1 MRHHLLILAAPLVLL
16 SACASAPSETA
27 DVVVRDAAE
36 FDGASSYGLFLAG
49 EAALSDGKTGEAS
62 VYFDRARLEGGDPD
76 LLSERSMTAALLAG
90 DITRAAAM
98 APSGETASEAFR
110 RLGALVQAVELMAL
124 NKGERAREILTSGA
138 IGFPHRSAAAMLAP
152 WAAAQAGDLDAAVAR
167 PEVGDDRMAAY
178 LGQFGQAL
186 LYERA
191 RRYDEAETN
200 FKALGG
206 GPSPSDIVV
215 LDYGAF
221 LERRGRRADAI
232 ALYDE
237 ALSRAPENLGVK
249 AARARAA
256 AKKAPPPMP
265 PLREGAAQA
274 MLGQAVAMIAA
285 KQSQIGMAYLRLA
298 LRLDPER
305 DEAWLM
311 LGDLL
316 SESGDL
322 VAARHAYGK
331 VHPDA
336 VTYPAA
342 RAKLI
347 WTYQS
352 GEDSET
358 ALKLAREAAA
368 SGDRDALVTLA
379 DLLRANKQHAE
390 AVEVLSRVMSGAT
403 KADWRLLFARAVSY
417 EQLDR
422 WPEAETD
429 LQAALK
435 LQPDEPELLNY
446 LGYLWIDRG
455 DHLQEA
461 LGMVQRAVAS
471 EPKSGA
477 MVDSLGWAYY
487 RLKDYPKA
495 VETLEAAIELE
506 AGDPDIN
513 NHLGDAY
520 WRVGRQD
527 EARFQWRRV
536 LSLNPDEKMK
546 AEAEAKI
553 ARGLGPDGPAV
564 APKLAGQ

>member
-1 MRHHLLILAAPLVLL
+1 MRRHLMILAAPLVLL
-16 SACASAPSETA
+16 SACASGPETP
-27 DVVVRDAAE
+27 DVVVSEAAE

-49 EAALSDGKTGEAS
+49 EAALSDGRTGEAS
-62 VYFDRARLEGGDPD
+62 AYFERARLEGGDPE
-76 LLSERSMTAALLAG
+76 LLGERSMTAALLAG
-90 DITRAAAM
+90 DITRAAAL
-98 APSGETASEAFR
+98 APTGESASEAAK
-110 RLGALVQAVELMAL
+110 RLGALVQAVELMAT
-124 NKGERAREILTSGA
+124 NKGDRARAVLASGEV
-138 IGFPHRSAAAMLAP
+138 GFPHRSAAAILAP

-206 GPSPSDIVV
+206 GTTSGDIVV
-215 LDYGAF
+215 ADYGAF
-221 LERRGRRADAI
+221 LERRGRRADAV

-237 ALSRAPENLGVK
+237 ALARSPENPTLK
-249 AARARAA
+249 ASRARAA
-256 AKKAPPPMP
+256 AGKPAPPAPT
-265 PLREGAAQA
+265 LREGASQA
-274 MLGQAVAMIAA
+274 LLGQAVVMIAA
-285 KQSQIGMAYLRLA
+285 KQSQLGLAYLRLV
-298 LRLDPER
+298 LRLDPGR

-316 SESGDL
+316 SESGELD
-322 VAARHAYGK
+322 AARNAYEK
-331 VHPDA
+331 VRPTA
-336 VTYPAA
+336 ASYPSA

-352 GEDSET
+352 GKDAET
-358 ALKLAREAAA
+358 AVKLAREAAA
-368 SGDRDALVTLA
+368 SGDREALITLA
-379 DLLRANKQHAE
+379 DLLRANDQHAE
-390 AVEVLSRVMSGAT
+390 AVEILNRVIAAT
-403 KADWRLLFARAVSY
+403 PKADWRLLFARAVSY

-455 DHLQEA
+455 EHLQEA
-461 LGMVQRAVAS
+461 LAMVQKAVGS
-471 EPKSGA
+471 QPKSGA

-495 VETLEAAIELE
+495 VETLEAAVELE
-506 AGDPDIN
+506 AGDPEIN

-520 WRVGRQD
+520 WRVGRQT

-536 LSLNPDEKMK
+536 LSLDPTDKIK
-546 AEAEAKI
+546 ADAEAKI
-553 ARGLGPDGPAV
+553 ARGLGPDGPAA
-564 APKLAGQ
+564 APRLAGQ